1 MPGWVVSY
9 FRTGRKRYTLN
20 RCVLQ
25 TNFVFVFYNK
35 VFFHKLIDGCQTMLS
50 LTFYAFIQSPCQ
62 TLGEICVLK
71 NT

>member
-9 FRTGRKRYTLN
+9 RTGRKRYTLN

-25 TNFVFVFYNK
+25 TNFVFYNK
-35 VFFHKLIDGCQTMLS
+35 VFFHTLIDGCQTMLS

-71 NT
+71 TT

>member
-9 FRTGRKRYTLN
+9 RTGRKRYTLN

-25 TNFVFVFYNK
+25 TNFVFYNK

-50 LTFYAFIQSPCQ
+50 LTFYAFIQSICQ

-71 NT
+71 TT